1 MNKIVLCD
9 DRLNETSS
17 AVLAVLPLFQDF
29 AKLTLEMFLN
39 FSPAHRRSGIM
50 YFLYSS
56 IKSTTNISTNQ
67 KYTNKIIPGKLKLK
81 C

>member
-1 MNKIVLCD
+1 MNKIAFCD

-17 AVLAVLPLFQDF
+17 AVLVVLSVFLDL

-50 YFLYSS
+50 YYLYSS
-56 IKSTTNISTNQ
+56 LKSNTNISTNQ
-67 KYTNKIIPGKLKLK
+67 KYTEK
-81 C
+81 

>member
-1 MNKIVLCD
+1 MNKIVFCD

-17 AVLAVLPLFQDF
+17 AVLVVLSVFLDL

-50 YFLYSS
+50 YYLYSS
-56 IKSTTNISTNQ
+56 LKSNTNISTNQ
-67 KYTNKIIPGKLKLK
+67 KYTEK
-81 C
+81 

>member
-17 AVLAVLPLFQDF
+17 AVLAVLSVLQDF
-29 AKLTLEMFLN
+29 AKLRLEMFLN
-39 FSPAHRRSGIM
+39 FSPAHRRRGIW
-50 YFLYSS
+50 YYLYSS
-56 IKSTTNISTNQ
+56 IKSNTNISTNQ
-67 KYTNKIIPGKLKLK
+67 KYTDKIIPDKLKVN